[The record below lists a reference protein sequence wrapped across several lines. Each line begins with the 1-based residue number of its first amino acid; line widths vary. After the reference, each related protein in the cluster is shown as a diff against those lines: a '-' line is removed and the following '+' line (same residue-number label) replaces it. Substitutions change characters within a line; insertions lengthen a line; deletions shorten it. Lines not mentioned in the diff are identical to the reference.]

1 MPRDATWSGLIFIV
15 DFFVCVILSVTH
27 FFVASGAG
35 GSVHQFSVE
44 LWTQLNKH

>member
-1 MPRDATWSGLIFIV
+1 MPRDATWLRLIFIMDV
-15 DFFVCVILSVTH
+15 FFVCVILSVTH

-44 LWTQLNKH
+44 V

>member
-1 MPRDATWSGLIFIV
+1 MVGFNIHCGRF
-15 DFFVCVILSVTH
+15 FFVCVILSVAH

-44 LWTQLNKH
+44 V